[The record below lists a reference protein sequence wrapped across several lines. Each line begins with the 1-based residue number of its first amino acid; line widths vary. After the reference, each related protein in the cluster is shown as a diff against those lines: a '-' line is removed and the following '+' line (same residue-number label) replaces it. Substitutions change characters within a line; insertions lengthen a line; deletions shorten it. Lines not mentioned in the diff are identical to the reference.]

1 MAGAMTELR
10 AAVKATV
17 EAEFASEGLTVQ
29 DDKLH
34 ESLGIDAPIAGVYP
48 EAERPHSSG
57 AVGIYIVGLQVFQRW
72 DPQIDPTQKVDPAAI
87 EAWAWRLQR
96 RMRPESTVNG
106 ENISYYVVSEVLY
119 PDDATG
125 NKTRFVATLT
135 GYGHNPSIM
144 ETTA

>member
-1 MAGAMTELR
+1 MTELR
-10 AAVKATV
+10 NAIRTSV
-17 EAEFASEGLTVQ
+17 ETEFAPEGLTVL

-34 ESLGIDAPIAGVYP
+34 ESMGTEAPIAGVYP

-57 AVGIYIVGLQVFQRW
+57 VVGIFIVGLQVFQRW
-72 DPQIDPTQKVDPAAI
+72 DPQIDPAQKVDPALI
-87 EAWAWRLQR
+87 EDWAWRLQR

-135 GYGHNPSIM
+135 GFGHNPSLM
-144 ETTA
+144 ETAA

>member
-1 MAGAMTELR
+1 MPSAMTELR
-10 AAVKATV
+10 AAIKATV
-17 EAEFASEGLTVQ
+17 EAEFAAEGLTVL

-34 ESLGIDAPIAGVYP
+34 ESMGTDKAVAGVYP

-57 AVGIYIVGLQVFQRW
+57 VVGIYVVGLQVFQRW
-72 DPQIDPTQKVDPAAI
+72 DPQVDPEQKVDPALI
-87 EAWAWRLQR
+87 EDWAWRLQR
-96 RMRPESTVNG
+96 RMNPESNVNG

-135 GYGHNPSIM
+135 GYGHNPSMM